1 MSLLSFA
8 QWLQSTDFATALRGS
23 WYTYPVVLSLHLVA
37 IAFFG
42 GMIFVANLRLLG
54 VAFRRYSITDVMD
67 QLRWPKRVGFLLVLT
82 CGVLLASSKA
92 EEYYYNI
99 FFWTKMTLL
108 VLIFVHGL
116 VFRHSVYRNTAAL
129 DRAPAIPGVAKLA
142 ASLSLVLW
150 IGVAIAGRGIGY
162 IEPPIEKLHAQLLVI
177 RYAPASPLR

>member
-1 MSLLSFA
+1 MSLLSFT
-8 QWLQSTDFATALRGS
+8 QWLQATDFATALRGS

-42 GMIFVANLRLLG
+42 GMIFVSNLRVLG

-67 QLRWPKRVGFLLVLT
+67 QLRWPKRIGFLLVLM

-92 EEYYYNI
+92 EEYYYNV

-108 VLIFVHGL
+108 VLIAVHGL
-116 VFRHSVYRNTAAL
+116 CFRPSVYGNTAAL
-129 DRAPAIPGVAKLA
+129 DKAPAIPAVAKLA
-142 ASLSLVLW
+142 AGLSLVLW

-162 IEPPIEKLHAQLLVI
+162 IEPPIEKLHALLV
-177 RYAPASPLR
+177 R